1 MQVITTSDFQFDKV
15 VLLRYLNSTMIQNVY
30 GIKQFQT
37 KLPAMAR
44 QIDEEGGHYIVTRRN
59 KPAFVAIPFSDY
71 QDVQDILLE
80 LNSPNLQEDIAQGRK
95 EYQQGKTKTLDE
107 VVSKIDKR

>member
-1 MQVITTSDFQFDKV
+1 
-15 VLLRYLNSTMIQNVY
+15 MIQNVY

-59 KPAFVAIPFSDY
+59 KPAFVAIPFADY

-80 LNSPNLQEDIAQGRK
+80 LSSTPFMKTIVWVIRDGEIYRGNFESSMPSFKVVVVNLRVN
-95 EYQQGKTKTLDE
+95 LFN
-107 VVSKIDKR
+107 